1 MCKQT
6 PETSTFLKCLVKTPV
21 HICSVE
27 DKQMTD
33 SVLVF
38 VRGGSVVHG
47 TGLCAKDEGLI
58 LSL

>member
-1 MCKQT
+1 M
-6 PETSTFLKCLVKTPV
+6 LVRMPV
-21 HICSVE
+21 NICSME

-38 VRGGSVVHG
+38 VRGNSVVHG
-47 TGLCAKDEGLI
+47 TGVSAKDKGLI